1 MHKQSTLVSAGLC
14 AGLLASAAIPA
25 WAAWTLN
32 DARTQ
37 LTDGNWTLTVTAS
50 GQDLTVTASAATMGG
65 DLDLADVGRDTDGY
79 RVTAIARTAFNKKG
93 ALITSVRAPDVAVIA
108 DGINSIAAFLN
119 CTALT
124 NVSFAAATS
133 VGHYAFYGCKALAD
147 ISFPAATAIGNSAF
161 LNCAAL
167 TEVSFP
173 LATSVG
179 DSAFQYSSKLADIAF
194 PALTAIGS
202 YAFNKTALTS
212 LPPLPNLV
220 SIGSFAFDGVK
231 LKGALSLPALET
243 IGPYAFRNSAFSSLS
258 APALVSM
265 GKNAFYG
272 CANLTDVEFGAALS
286 TIGEAA
292 FSNCEKLKTFQPL
305 TLPGLT
311 TLGPSAFT
319 LNNVLEGDFVF
330 PALETI
336 GNGAFN
342 CCYALT
348 SVRAPAA
355 TKIGS
360 QAFRW
365 AYSVTNVEFS
375 AAVTNIGSEAFITRS
390 QYAQY
395 LSRLET
401 FAPTALTNLDTI
413 GTSAFNS
420 CRLLTGDFD
429 LPLVTNLPAGVFS
442 GARKITSVRAPQA
455 SDVGASAFYNCTAL
469 TNVTL
474 LGGGVLGNDSIRNV
488 QSGAILRFF
497 GEAPSSVLTNAIT
510 AASGNYPQ
518 IHVSRVRNLAG
529 WTAARDDLAFTP
541 LTSVAAAD
549 EAKLGDSPPRRTLGL
564 ITGLDT
570 GNGIRAWLVDADTRK
585 QTVISVQ

>member
-1 MHKQSTLVSAGLC
+1 MNMQSTIAAAGLC
-14 AGLLASAAIPA
+14 AGFLAFSSLPASAA
-25 WAAWTLN
+25 WRLN
-32 DARTQ
+32 DAHTQ
-37 LTDGNWTLTVTAS
+37 LTDGTNWTLTVSAS
-50 GQDLTVTASAATMGG
+50 GQDLTITASSATTWG
-65 DLDLADVGRDTDGY
+65 DLDLTGVENDTDGY
-79 RVTAIARTAFNKKG
+79 RVTAIGSTAFKSKSS
-93 ALITSVRAPDVAVIA
+93 LKSITAPDVVTIANDAFQNCSGLSRAQFPAVTTIG
-108 DGINSIAAFLN
+108 D
-119 CTALT
+119 
-124 NVSFAAATS
+124 
-133 VGHYAFYGCKALAD
+133 YAFKG
-147 ISFPAATAIGNSAF
+147 
-161 LNCAAL
+161 
-167 TEVSFP
+167 
-173 LATSVG
+173 
-179 DSAFQYSSKLADIAF
+179 
-194 PALTAIGS
+194 
-202 YAFNKTALTS
+202 TALTS

-220 SIGSFAFDGVK
+220 SIGSFAFDGVP
-231 LKGALSLPALET
+231 LKGALSFPALET
-243 IGPYAFRNSAFSSLS
+243 IGQYAFRNSAFSSLS

-265 GKNAFYG
+265 GKNAFYS
-272 CANLTDVEFGAALS
+272 CANLTDVEFGVALS

-292 FSNCEKLKTFQPL
+292 FSTCKKLKTFQPL

-311 TLGPSAFT
+311 TLGPSAFI
-319 LNNVLEGDFVF
+319 LDEALEGDFVF

-336 GNGAFN
+336 GGSAFN

-348 SVRAPAA
+348 SVSAPAA
-355 TKIGS
+355 TKIGN

-375 AAVTNIGSEAFITRS
+375 AALTTIGSEAFITRS

-401 FAPTALTNLDTI
+401 FTPTALTNLDTI

-429 LPLVTNLPAGVFS
+429 LPLVTSLPADVFS
-442 GARKITSVRAPQA
+442 GARQITSVRAPQA

-474 LGGGVLGNDSIRNV
+474 LGGGVLGNNSIRNV
-488 QSGAILRFF
+488 KSGAILRFL

-510 AASGNYPQ
+510 AFSGNYPQ

-529 WTAARDDLAFTP
+529 WTVARDDLAFTP
-541 LTSVAAAD
+541 LASVAAAD

-570 GNGIRAWLVDADTRK
+570 ANGIRAWLVDADTRK
-585 QTVISVQ
+585 QTIISVR